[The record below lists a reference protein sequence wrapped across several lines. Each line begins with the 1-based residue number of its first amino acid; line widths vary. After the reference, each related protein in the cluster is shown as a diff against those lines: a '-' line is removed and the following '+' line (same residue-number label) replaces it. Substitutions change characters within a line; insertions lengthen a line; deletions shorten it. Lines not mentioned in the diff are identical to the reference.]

1 MSDSKNEA
9 RIRPEFVIERQGKK
23 AVLYA
28 GLLHLAHEEGLQG
41 ITVTVVQ
48 CPSDLNG
55 NRAVCLATVQMRDAT
70 FTDVGDADATNV
82 TPFVIPHILRMAA
95 TRAKARALRDAL
107 DIGFVAAEELLDVE
121 ALGGNQSQ
129 GAARRPSVAVQG
141 GQRVDEDAG
150 RGTAAPRPAQP
161 GPYAP
166 NGASSEWPGAGGIA
180 IGATPKQRET
190 LHKFGHRELPDDLT
204 RARASEMISDAIAR
218 KGGA

>member
-82 TPFVIPHILRMAA
+82 TPFVIPHLLRMAA

-129 GAARRPSVAVQG
+129 GAARRPSVSVQG
-141 GQRVDEDAG
+141 GAKVDADAG
-150 RGTAAPRPAQP
+150 RPI
-161 GPYAP
+161 
-166 NGASSEWPGAGGIA
+166 PGAQWPQNGGPIPDVDSMSRLP
-180 IGATPKQRET
+180 ATPRQREA
-190 LHKFGHRELPDDLT
+190 LHKWGVKELPDDLT
-204 RARASEMISDAIAR
+204 RARASEMLSDFVAR